1 MREYFNLSIDLK
13 IIHEIKSGVILFL
26 IQWRTSFIA
35 LVVLQSLIS
44 QRKCSKNAVWLIFG
58 MLWHWQRREK
68 RNKKR
73 DRTKT
78 KGQWTIGDGKITCS
92 SISDLDRKI
101 RFIISHIYSLILFIN
116 LHHILD
122 HIYGSFETIKI

>member
-13 IIHEIKSGVILFL
+13 IIREIKSGMILFL
-26 IQWRTSFIA
+26 IQWRTSSIA

-44 QRKCSKNAVWLIFG
+44 QRKCSKNALWLILD
-58 MLWHWQRREK
+58 MLKHWQRREK

-73 DRTKT
+73 QLKKEDNE
-78 KGQWTIGDGKITCS
+78 WLEMGKS
-92 SISDLDRKI
+92 RALQLPDLDRKI

-122 HIYGSFETIKI
+122 HIYGSLETIKI